1 MADRSIFEVLGPIM
15 IGPSSSHTA
24 GAARLGRAARQ
35 ICGKKFDAVHFL
47 LHGSFAKTYRGHGTD
62 KALAA
67 GVLGMM
73 PYDENL
79 KDALSIAQRHG
90 IALSFEPTD
99 LGECHENT
107 ARMIFSLTD
116 GGTFYVQGSSVG
128 GGSIMITDI
137 DGFETEITGEYP
149 TIVIG
154 HTDKPGV
161 ISEVTTALAAV
172 GINIGVMR
180 VKRRERGMQ
189 ASMTIETDE
198 KIPAE
203 VIEELMKVE
212 NVGTVRVLNPIE

>member
-1 MADRSIFEVLGPIM
+1 MADHSIFEVLGPVM

-90 IALSFEPTD
+90 VALSFEPTD
-99 LGECHENT
+99 LGDCHENT
-107 ARMIFSLTD
+107 ARIIFSLTD

-128 GGSIMITDI
+128 GGSILITDI

-161 ISEVTTALAAV
+161 ISEVSTALAAA

-198 KIPAE
+198 KIPAA
-203 VIEELMKVE
+203 VTEELMKLEKV
-212 NVGTVRVLNPIE
+212 NTVRVLNPIE